1 MKIDLDTIPHSQSQ
15 SIHLDFIVAAANL
28 HAFNYGLRGDTDL
41 ALFKRVADSVPVP
54 EFAPKSGFK
63 VQVSD
68 NDAPPDNASSGKCH
82 LPK

>member
-1 MKIDLDTIPHSQSQ
+1 MKFDLDSTSHSQSQ

-54 EFAPKSGFK
+54 GFTPKSNFK
-63 VQVSD
+63 VQIND
-68 NDAPPDNASSGKCH
+68 NDAPPDNASSGKCQ
-82 LPK
+82 PPE